1 MEGIYYS
8 NVVPRGPAILT
19 LMGLVFDKVHFT
31 GAYLPTSGFD
41 MKELEKEIARIEA
54 VPRDHDTAQLIGL
67 LNFVKHVPTLQGF
80 CEFQPDTSNIFS
92 DRRFSQDTIMQMYD
106 SIYGPRREGWAP
118 MISSGHTKGMPGS
131 DESVAYRGEFHQ
143 FANAICES
151 ARTGI
156 PLINDVPG
164 LPVFS
169 DVASPVD
176 DAKALA
182 GLISVL
188 CMRLLLPEIPVLA
201 PSDLMEFRDES
212 KKELRAFRRAMLTY
226 AAELNKSLDQDAEAA
241 DIEKKAQFFVETE
254 IGPRLEDLRDTIGKK
269 SFGWMGRSALTIFPT
284 VGAGYLSGGSYGA
297 MATLLTT
304 GATQIGLE
312 FKSRN
317 AKNEAKKSGLYY
329 LLKAETKTRGR

>member
-1 MEGIYYS
+1 
-8 NVVPRGPAILT
+8 
-19 LMGLVFDKVHFT
+19 
-31 GAYLPTSGFD
+31 LPTSGFD

-54 VPRDHDTAQLIGL
+54 VPRDYDTVRLIGL
-67 LNFVKHVPTLQGF
+67 LKFVKHVPTLQGF
-80 CEFQPDTSNIFS
+80 CEFQPDTNNMFS
-92 DRRFSQDTIMQMYD
+92 DGRFSQDTVIQMYD
-106 SIYGPRREGWAP
+106 SIYGPRPEGWTP
-118 MISSGHTKGMPGS
+118 MISSGHIKGMPGS

-169 DVASPVD
+169 DIASPVD

-226 AAELNKSLDQDAEAA
+226 AAGLNKSLDQDAEAA

-269 SFGWMGRSALTIFPT
+269 SFGWVSRSASTIIPS
-284 VGAGYLSGGSYGA
+284 VGAGYLTGGNYPA
-297 MATLLTT
+297 IAALLTT
-304 GATQIGLE
+304 GAAQLASE
-312 FKSRN
+312 LKSR
-317 AKNEAKKSGLYY
+317 
-329 LLKAETKTRGR
+329 KARMKRRRVGFITC